1 PRSGRNR
8 ASHRRVRIARERRP
22 APVGARCGMRRCHGA
37 VGVRGGAAWAARA
50 GRRAGWIAMPARPTI
65 GDVEAAAAR
74 LAGRVWHTPSMPSPW
89 LSAITGGEVFL
100 KLETVQVTGSFK
112 YRGAFNALSRLTRTR
127 PEVRTV
133 VTASAGNHGLAMAT
147 AAARLGLKVRV
158 HMPSTAP
165 HAKRDALIALGAVL
179 VEAPTYDQAEI
190 NVREEIAR
198 TKAVFVSAYSDGD
211 VIAGAGTAAF
221 EMLHDDPKLDAF
233 VVPLGGGGLLSG
245 TAIVA
250 RAKVPKALVFGAEA
264 EASPV
269 FTGALAAGK
278 PVTVPV
284 AEGLAGNMEP
294 DSQTFSLVRD
304 LADRVVTV
312 PEKLIVQAMKDL
324 LHRERLVAEGA
335 GATGVAA
342 LLTGGLP
349 LAGRRVGVILSGRN
363 VDAGKLLRL

>member
-1 PRSGRNR
+1 
-8 ASHRRVRIARERRP
+8 
-22 APVGARCGMRRCHGA
+22 
-37 VGVRGGAAWAARA
+37 
-50 GRRAGWIAMPARPTI
+50 MPIRPTI
-65 GDVEAAAAR
+65 ADVEEAAAR
-74 LAGRVWHTPSMPSPW
+74 LTGPVWHTPLIPSAW

-112 YRGAFNALSRLTRTR
+112 FRGAFNALLRLTRTR

-147 AAARLGLKVRV
+147 AAARLGLTVRV

-165 HAKRDALIALGAVL
+165 RAKRDALVALGAEL
-179 VEAPTYDQAEI
+179 VEAQTYDQAEI
-190 NVREEIAR
+190 NVREDLGR
-198 TKAVFVSAYSDGD
+198 TRAVFVSAYSDSD
-211 VIAGAGTAAF
+211 VIAGAGTAAL
-221 EMLHDDPKLDAF
+221 EMLQDDPRLDAF

-250 RAKVPKALVFGAEA
+250 RAKAPRSLVFGAEA

-284 AEGLAGNMEP
+284 ADTIADGLAGNMEP
-294 DSQTFSLVRD
+294 DSQTFAIVRD

-312 PEKLIVQAMKDL
+312 PEKLIVQAMKEL
-324 LHRERLVAEGA
+324 VQRERLIAEGA
-335 GATGVAA
+335 GAAGVGA
-342 LLTGGLP
+342 LLAGGLP
-349 LAGRRVGVILSGRN
+349 LSGRRVGVILSGRN
-363 VDAGKLLRL
+363 VDLGSDQGQT

>member
-1 PRSGRNR
+1 L
-8 ASHRRVRIARERRP
+8 ID
-22 APVGARCGMRRCHGA
+22 PVAT
-37 VGVRGGAAWAARA
+37 
-50 GRRAGWIAMPARPTI
+50 RPTI
-65 GDVEAAAAR
+65 ADVEAAAAR
-74 LAGRVWHTPSMPSPW
+74 LAGRAWHTPLMPSPW
-89 LSAITGGEVFL
+89 LSAVTGGDVFL
-100 KLETVQVTGSFK
+100 KLETVQVTGAFK

-158 HMPSTAP
+158 HLPTTAP
-165 HAKRDALIALGAVL
+165 RAKRDALVALGAEL

-190 NVREEIAR
+190 NVREEVSR
-198 TKAVFVSAYSDGD
+198 TKAVFVSAYSDTD
-211 VIAGAGTAAF
+211 VIAGAGTVAL
-221 EMLHDDPKLDAF
+221 EMLQDDPKLDAI

-250 RAKVPKALVFGAEA
+250 KAKAPRALVFGAEA

-269 FTGALAAGK
+269 FTGALAAGT
-278 PVTVPV
+278 PVVVPV
-284 AEGLAGNMEP
+284 KETVADGLAGNMEP
-294 DSQTFSLVRD
+294 DSQTFAIVRD
-304 LADRVVTV
+304 LAARVVAV
-312 PEKLIVQAMKDL
+312 PEKLIVQAMREL
-324 LHRERLVAEGA
+324 LYRERLVAEGA

-363 VDAGKLLRL
+363 VDMGSDRGQT